1 MADHVSFIEL
11 SASGLA
17 GAVLTQALT
26 GLFAYHGDKRKEN
39 SALKMTYRNKQ
50 IEIAENFYFVT
61 GETMTMVRKNIEYWQ
76 NRSKPRSEA
85 SISFFKGEMK
95 KLDDYLENLKATSW
109 KHNLTGLYFNI
120 HLSYGK
126 LIAANSRCHAM
137 HLRLTDLAEQIREC
151 GDPQEKNKWLGVYF
165 TLVFDLCAEYEAIY
179 NLLEKDMHNVKN
191 ELAHIFQ
198 IS

>member
-1 MADHVSFIEL
+1 MADHISFIEIN
-11 SASGLA
+11 ASGLA

-85 SISFFKGEMK
+85 SISFLKDEMK
-95 KLDDYLENLKATSW
+95 KLDDYMGNVRATSW
-109 KHNLTGLYFNI
+109 KHSLTGLYFNI
-120 HLSYGK
+120 SLSYGK

-137 HLRLTDLAEQIREC
+137 HLRLTDLAEQFREC
-151 GDPQEKNKWLGVYF
+151 IDAEVKNRMLSTYF
-165 TLVFDLCAEYEAIY
+165 TAVYDLCREYENIY
-179 NLLEKDMHNVKN
+179 SLLEKDMDKVKN
-191 ELAHIFQ
+191 ELQHIFK
-198 IS
+198 IA